1 MAYQCMMLIC
11 ILYALSSVFR
21 AEVRRIRGSM
31 DYIGLGWESGQE
43 HQPITAREYG
53 RRNGAKSGP

>member
-1 MAYQCMMLIC
+1 MMLIC